1 MGEQAADQPQRGD
14 DAYVQWALG
23 VLADHA
29 RAAGAEGDEGWL
41 RLAMQDVSTLAA
53 IRAAHTEFES
63 TRDLHELARAV
74 GNILNATGG
83 THG

>member
-1 MGEQAADQPQRGD
+1 MAEQAADQSPRGD

-23 VLADHA
+23 VLADQS
-29 RAAGAEGDEGWL
+29 RAAGAAGDESWL

-53 IRAAHTEFES
+53 IRASYAEFQS

-74 GNILNATGG
+74 GNILEG
-83 THG
+83 